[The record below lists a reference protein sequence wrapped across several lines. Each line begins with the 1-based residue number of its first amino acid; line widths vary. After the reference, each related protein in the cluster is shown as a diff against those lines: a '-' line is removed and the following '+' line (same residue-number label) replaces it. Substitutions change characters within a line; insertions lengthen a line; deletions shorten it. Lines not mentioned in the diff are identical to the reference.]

1 MRFHR
6 RTTIGWSVVTF
17 AALLLLAAGCGGR
30 GRTKPNVI
38 VVTIESLR
46 ADHVGCYGYGL
57 PTTPNLDRF
66 AGEAVRFEE
75 AYTPT
80 SWTLPSHAS
89 LLTGLPSSALQVT
102 EPHHKLDDSY
112 ATLAEMLADEGY
124 STAAIV
130 SGPFLRTPYNLN
142 QGFDLYD
149 DTPSAITQQNAH
161 GDITNPAMERKVIE
175 YLRAPR
181 EEPFFLFAY
190 FWDIHYDFIP
200 PPPFDTMSVTPG
212 MEPFDASRF
221 EMNPEIHP
229 GMSGGRLDYV
239 LSQYD
244 GEIRCTDEMF
254 GRIFDVLREEGLW
267 ETTAI
272 LITSDHGEE
281 FFDHGEK
288 GHKHNLHRES
298 LHVPFLWKLPGPAV
312 PGVDP
317 CPVSLLDVVP
327 TVLDLCGAP
336 APGELTGRSLM
347 KKAADAREL
356 FHELYITYYGY
367 IIGKGYA
374 GTKTFDAFALREG
387 DFKYMRLPRKGGER
401 LYDLAADPLETADL
415 SDSPAAEL
423 PAWREKVKAWTDRT
437 KEIAAAHGDAGDA
450 SLSDEE
456 RERLEALG
464 YIRKAPGG
472 R

>member
-1 MRFHR
+1 MTGRS
-6 RTTIGWSVVTF
+6 TGALAV
-17 AALLLLAAGCGGR
+17 LLLLAAGCGG
-30 GRTKPNVI
+30 GGTKPNVI

-46 ADHVGCYGYGL
+46 ADHVGCYGYPL

-66 AGEAVRFEE
+66 AGESVRFDE
-75 AYTPT
+75 AYTLT

-89 LLTGLPSSALQVT
+89 LLTGLPSSALKVT

-112 ATLAEMLADEGY
+112 ETLAELLAGEGY

-149 DTPSAITQQNAH
+149 DTPSAIAQQNAQ

-175 YLRAPR
+175 YLRAPHD
-181 EEPFFLFAY
+181 EPFFLFAY
-190 FWDIHYDFIP
+190 FWDVHYDFIP
-200 PPPFDTMSVTPG
+200 PPPYDTMFVTPG
-212 MEPFDASRF
+212 MEPFDATRF
-221 EMNPEIHP
+221 EMNQEIHP
-229 GMSGGRLDYV
+229 GMDEGRLDYI

-254 GRIFDVLREEGLW
+254 GRILDVLREEGLW

-281 FFDHGEK
+281 FFDHGEI

-298 LHVPFLWKLPGPAV
+298 LHVPFLLKLPGPARS
-312 PGVDP
+312 GVDSS
-317 CPVSLLDVVP
+317 PVSLLDVVP
-327 TVLDLCGAP
+327 TILDLCGVSV
-336 APGELTGRSLM
+336 PGEMSGRSLL

-356 FHELYITYYGY
+356 IHELYITYYRYQLGA
-367 IIGKGYA
+367 GYA

-401 LYDLAADPLETADL
+401 LYDITADPLETADL
-415 SDSPAAEL
+415 SESLAADL
-423 PAWREKVKAWTDRT
+423 PRWREKVKAWTDRT
-437 KEIAAAHGDAGDA
+437 EAIAAAHGDAEDA